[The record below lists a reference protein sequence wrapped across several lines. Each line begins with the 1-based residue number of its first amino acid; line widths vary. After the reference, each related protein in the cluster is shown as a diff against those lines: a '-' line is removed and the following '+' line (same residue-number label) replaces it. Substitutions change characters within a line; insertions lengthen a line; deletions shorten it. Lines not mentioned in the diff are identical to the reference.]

1 MNNDNALT
9 GEGENVSFWQWDV
22 DRNMEL
28 LRERMDALEE
38 VSVLAPKIPR
48 TSALVK
54 PFVIQIEK
62 NNTCYVLYH
71 IITSRKFA
79 ALQFLWLLVCLFSFL
94 YYASIQFHVALENE
108 RDENKPEK
116 LLYVEDYGAE
126 DSSHTMPYIYIIFW
140 AQIYYYNDDENF
152 ANYESPEEIANGI
165 LAELKNHHRF
175 NETAIIKYHTQN
187 GTNSVTGVFEEIEVG
202 YEEANAN
209 GFRGYFRL
217 KLMPP
222 IPGSEWTFLTYMYYD
237 MVMYNYIYTISDY
250 WITVDYKTAGFSS
263 NYPGAVWLSKNY

>member
-62 NNTCYVLYH
+62 NNICYSLFH

-94 YYASIQFHVALENE
+94 YASIQFHVALGNE

-116 LLYVEDYGAE
+116 LLYVEDLGAE
-126 DSSHTMPYIYIIFW
+126 DSKHTMPYIYIIFG
-140 AQIYYYNDDENF
+140 ALIRDNDGDYNVVNCD
-152 ANYESPEEIANGI
+152 SPEEIANV
-165 LAELKNHHRF
+165 LAVLKNLQNF
-175 NETAIIKYHTQN
+175 NETAQMKYWSQN
-187 GTNSVTGVFEEIEVG
+187 GTNRVTGVFEEIEVG
-202 YEEANAN
+202 YKVAYDYCI
-209 GFRGYFRL
+209 RGYFRL
-217 KLMPP
+217 KLLPP
-222 IPGSEWTFLTYMYYD
+222 IPGSEWTFF
-237 MVMYNYIYTISDY
+237 ISM
-250 WITVDYKTAGFSS
+250 S
-263 NYPGAVWLSKNY
+263 

>member
-62 NNTCYVLYH
+62 NNICYSLFH

-94 YYASIQFHVALENE
+94 YYASIQFHVALGNE
-108 RDENKPEK
+108 RD
-116 LLYVEDYGAE
+116 
-126 DSSHTMPYIYIIFW
+126 
-140 AQIYYYNDDENF
+140 
-152 ANYESPEEIANGI
+152 
-165 LAELKNHHRF
+165 
-175 NETAIIKYHTQN
+175 
-187 GTNSVTGVFEEIEVG
+187 
-202 YEEANAN
+202 
-209 GFRGYFRL
+209 
-217 KLMPP
+217 
-222 IPGSEWTFLTYMYYD
+222 
-237 MVMYNYIYTISDY
+237 
-250 WITVDYKTAGFSS
+250 
-263 NYPGAVWLSKNY
+263 